1 MDRLEFEGL
10 FLLKRRFQVSVA
22 LLGPDATAADPALFP
37 LFREIVP
44 GGPLLPRPRRKRV
57 ERGDPPRPA
66 RHNVRLLR
74 ALPAD
79 RLQRREE
86 RLSVGAVAPAA
97 VALFFEEL
105 PHLAA
110 ERGLHRLAR
119 SAHHAEDEPAPFGA
133 EHAPDFVSRMVYV
146 DVMERARRENRRHA
160 PVIGGPAIV
169 GVSYQEPSAEP
180 RPLHLL
186 TKERGHRRGANET

>member
-22 LLGPDATAADPALFP
+22 LLAPGAKAADPALLP
-37 LFREIVP
+37 LPGDIVA
-44 GGPLLPRPRRKRV
+44 GEPLLPLPRRKRV

-66 RHNVRLLR
+66 RHNVRLLH

-86 RLSVGAVAPAA
+86 RLGVGVVAPAA
-97 VALFFEEL
+97 IALFFEEL

-133 EHAPDFVSRMVYV
+133 EHAPDFISHMVYV
-146 DVMERARRENRRHA
+146 DVMERARREDRRHA
-160 PVIGGPAIV
+160 PITGGPAIV
-169 GVSYQEPSAEP
+169 CVSHQELSA
-180 RPLHLL
+180 
-186 TKERGHRRGANET
+186 